1 MPKKN
6 HSTQAKLATTHT
18 EEGYDTKIV
27 LVPILTYVLPG
38 QVKLNSNSITS
49 YGGCK
54 QKTQVTPPY

>member
-1 MPKKN
+1 M
-6 HSTQAKLATTHT
+6 T
-18 EEGYDTKIV
+18 DTKIV
-27 LVPILTYVLPG
+27 LVPILTYVLPE